1 MIICILPLRLRSI
14 MKSWVIAAVLGLLT
28 IFAHPSE
35 AATNASLGSGDQNA
49 ANQVRVM
56 QHDSVDRQL
65 ARLTQR
71 AQGGEC
77 ACWINSCTSKRKGR
91 EQQAALACDQC
102 KFNLNATQQDSVLK
116 RSSNLQF
123 VRSHDSLEVMVS

>member
-1 MIICILPLRLRSI
+1 MYPSSPSPFNHEVVGHRRC
-14 MKSWVIAAVLGLLT
+14 SWIARDLCT
-28 IFAHPSE
+28 SSE
-35 AATNASLGSGDQNA
+35 AANASLGSGDQNA

-77 ACWINSCTSKRKGR
+77 ACWINSCTSRRKGR